1 MFSYK
6 AFGLNIISEI
16 EIAELILG
24 EGKPD
29 VTIML
34 GPVSIVDQKK
44 LDDFNYY
51 EISESEFKLD
61 VKGVAKY
68 CVGKGECIIVNPE
81 KNADEDTIKA
91 YLMGIAMG
99 VLLIQRGVTAI
110 HGSCV
115 DIDGIG
121 VIFTGECGVG
131 KSTLCSAFRKKG
143 YQYLADDISVVTL
156 VDEGIPVVHP
166 AFSQQRLCSDTAEM
180 LGYDLSTLP
189 LVCRGEDKYAVN
201 TGDNFASDPIPLRA
215 IVEIKVENKEKV
227 MLERVNGI
235 DRIRSIKNNVYCILL
250 YEKIG
255 LRSEFIEQYM
265 NIAKNISIYS
275 LIRPEGQFTVEEQ
288 IKLVLNAV
296 SDRTEQEPLKSGL
309 LL

>member
-1 MFSYK
+1 MYSYK
-6 AFGLNIISEI
+6 AFGLTIISEI

-29 VTIML
+29 VAIML
-34 GPVSIVDQKK
+34 GPVSIVDHKK

-51 EISESEFKLD
+51 KISKSEFKLD

-68 CVGKGECIIVNPE
+68 CVRKGDCIIVNPE
-81 KNADEDTIKA
+81 KNSDQDTIKA

-110 HGSCV
+110 HGSSV
-115 DIDGIG
+115 DIDGIS

-143 YQYLADDISVVTL
+143 YQYLADDISVVTFGE
-156 VDEGIPVVHP
+156 EGIPVVHP
-166 AFSQQRLCSDTAEM
+166 AFAQQRLCSDTAEM

-189 LVCRGEDKYAVN
+189 LVCTGEDKYAVN
-201 TGDNFASDPIPLRA
+201 TGDDFESNAIPLRA
-215 IVEIKVENKEKV
+215 IVEIKVENKEKA
-227 MLERVNGI
+227 MLKKVNGI
-235 DRIRSIKNNVYCILL
+235 DRIRCIKNNIYCILL

-255 LRSEFIEQYM
+255 LSSGFIEQYI
-265 NIAKNISIYS
+265 NIAKNISVYR

-288 IKLVLNAV
+288 IKLVVNAV
-296 SDRTEQEPLKSGL
+296 SDRTEKEPLKSEL
-309 LL
+309 LI